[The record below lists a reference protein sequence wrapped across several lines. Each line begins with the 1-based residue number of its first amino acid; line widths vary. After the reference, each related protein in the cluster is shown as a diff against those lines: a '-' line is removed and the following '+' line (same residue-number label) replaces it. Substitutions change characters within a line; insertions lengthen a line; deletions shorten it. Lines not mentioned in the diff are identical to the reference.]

1 MNGITDLGN
10 KENYPVQQQT
20 AEHEN
25 SGLLNSCYSRATVIA
40 QEILRKIKKTTT
52 DDAIMIFL
60 TNSLTA
66 IVQVVSRGGFYVGNG
81 INWKGQ
87 VFSKMRNHTVT
98 NKMTVCIYLSYIFT
112 IFPNKTLN
120 LLFSMLPYF
129 CSFDVNILL
138 PWFLSIQKR
147 CSEFRITSA
156 IIWSKWYQLFTAK
169 SYYFGNILLP
179 LNQAHLPSQYNF
191 NHAHFYVQGVG
202 NTLKRHYE
210 TYLLEY
216 ELAHDDVDGE
226 CCLICHRFE
235 DLISVQCIH

>member
-25 SGLLNSCYSRATVIA
+25 SGLLNSCYSRAAVIT
-40 QEILRKIKKTTT
+40 QEILRKIKKTT
-52 DDAIMIFL
+52 DDAIVILL

-120 LLFSMLPYF
+120 SLFSMLPYF
-129 CSFDVNILL
+129 CSFEVNILL
-138 PWFLSIQKR
+138 PCFLSIQKR
-147 CSEFRITSA
+147 CLEFRITSA
-156 IIWSKWYQLFTAK
+156 IIWSEWCHLFTVEN
-169 SYYFGNILLP
+169 YYFGNLLLP
-179 LNQAHLPSQYNF
+179 LNQAHLPS
-191 NHAHFYVQGVG
+191 
-202 NTLKRHYE
+202 
-210 TYLLEY
+210 
-216 ELAHDDVDGE
+216 
-226 CCLICHRFE
+226 
-235 DLISVQCIH
+235 